1 MAEKLIDMH
10 MHTNY
15 SDGELNPDEL
25 IEKAISNNVKIMSIT
40 DHDTIE
46 GLKNINKDYS
56 DRVEIVNGI
65 ELSAKASKGRMHI
78 LGYDFDINNQKL
90 NDKLYELK
98 NNSLQRILSLIEQLK
113 KDYNIFF
120 TYDEIKALIN
130 SNHNLGRPDLAKLL
144 IKHNLAETVDE
155 AFRKYLVDANKK
167 IKGINNETSYEE
179 CFNLIINSGGIPVL
193 AHPKSLELEQDELNS
208 LIKKMKEAG
217 LQGIEVYHSSHT
229 KEEIKYYLFLAKK
242 YNLLV
247 SGGSDYHGSIV
258 KPNIEIATGDNN
270 NLKIRKLSL
279 VDRIKSRH

>member
-167 IKGINNETSYEE
+167 IRGINNETSYEE